1 MNLPVINWQ
10 LNIKVTN
17 DHLDKKSQDVTD
29 LKQSLE
35 FTQDQ
40 MKEEINKIITRPNG
54 RRNK

>member
-17 DHLDKKSQDVTD
+17 DHLDKILQDVTD

-40 MKEEINKIITRPNG
+40 TKEEINKIITRPNG

>member
-17 DHLDKKSQDVTD
+17 DHLDKILQDVTD

-40 MKEEINKIITRPNG
+40 TKEEINKIITRPNE